1 MRIVLDTN
9 VLARAMA
16 SPGGPAGELL
26 EQTLAGHTL
35 VVSVE
40 LLSELTR
47 VLAYP
52 RVRRLHGRSDEEVAE
67 FIGSIETSAL
77 VVQLPSP
84 MARIVPH
91 DPDDDMLVAT
101 ALAGRAD
108 ALCTRNRHLFD
119 QQVVTHCGQH
129 GVAVMDDLALLG
141 QLREGFDVSGE

>member
-16 SPGGPAGELL
+16 SAGGPAGELFEL
-26 EQTLAGHTL
+26 ILAGHTL
-35 VVSVE
+35 VVSLE

-52 RVRRLHGRSDEEVAE
+52 RVRRLHRQGDDEIAE
-67 FIGSIETSAL
+67 FIGSVESSSL
-77 VVQLPSP
+77 VVELPAP
-84 MARIVPH
+84 LPRVVPH

-108 ALCTRNRHLFD
+108 VLCTRNRHLFD
-119 QQVVTHCGQH
+119 EHVVSHCRQYGI
-129 GVAVMDDLALLG
+129 AVMDDLALLG
-141 QLREGFDVSGE
+141 RLRGISG

>member
-1 MRIVLDTN
+1 MRLVLDTN

-16 SPGGPAGELL
+16 SPGGPAGELF

-35 VVSVE
+35 VVSLE

-52 RVRRLHGRSDEEVAE
+52 RVRRLHGRGDDEIAD
-67 FIGSIETSAL
+67 FIGSIESIAL
-77 VVQLPSP
+77 VVPLPSP
-84 MARIVPH
+84 LPRIVPH

-108 ALCTRNRHLFD
+108 ALCTRNRHLFHE
-119 QQVVTHCGQH
+119 QVVCHCGQH
-129 GVAVMDDLALLG
+129 GVAVIDDLALLV
-141 QLREGFDVSGE
+141 QLREDCDGSGG

>member
-16 SPGGPAGELL
+16 SPRGPAGELF

-35 VVSVE
+35 VVSLE

-52 RVRRLHGRSDEEVAE
+52 RVRRLHGRGDDEIAE
-67 FIGSIETSAL
+67 FIDSVESSAL
-77 VVQLPSP
+77 VVQLPFP
-84 MARIVPH
+84 LPRVVPH

-101 ALAGRAD
+101 ALAARAD
-108 ALCTRNRHLFD
+108 VLCTRNRHLFD
-119 QQVVTHCGQH
+119 QQVVSHCEQY
-129 GVAVMDDLALLG
+129 GVAVMDDLALLAK
-141 QLREGFDVSGE
+141 LREAFDASGE